1 MGLMGPMPLLG
12 RYRAGPQRAGA
23 KGLWGGASDGAGSGF
38 WFICWGC
45 SGGEVELLEEVVEGL
60 FPFRGVVG
68 VVGDVPCVRDGE
80 VVEAGVH
87 GLADAEETVFGA
99 AGEPDE
105 FGGFE
110 GGGVGDEVG
119 GFFGVRGGGEAADP

>member
-1 MGLMGPMPLLG
+1 M
-12 RYRAGPQRAGA
+12 
-23 KGLWGGASDGAGSGF
+23 
-38 WFICWGC
+38 
-45 SGGEVELLEEVVEGL
+45 ELLEEVVEGL

-80 VVEAGVH
+80 VVESGVH
-87 GLADAEETVFGA
+87 GLADAEEAVFGA

-105 FGGFE
+105 FCGFE
-110 GGGVGDEVG
+110 GGGVGDEFG

>member
-1 MGLMGPMPLLG
+1 M
-12 RYRAGPQRAGA
+12 
-23 KGLWGGASDGAGSGF
+23 
-38 WFICWGC
+38 
-45 SGGEVELLEEVVEGL
+45 LEEVVEGL